1 MKCIFS
7 LLLIFISLEA
17 VFSSKFVLNRMA
29 KAMLT
34 MKNIKEYK
42 DEKRKLEE
50 SSDKESNEDSDYP
63 SDYTNGT
70 AANTTESPPFEV
82 DPEESVATEPK
93 TTTDTNSK
101 LQIKKFHNFERQP
114 AKVVFRVFVYFLNR
128 LIARVIKFRVRIVYY
143 GGLRNLED
151 QVTAESSPTTCELLE
166 QYSDKVGELGTGE
179 NIDYNCSAP
188 AKASLNITNVTLDT
202 DYNMLADNES
212 INFTEV
218 NFAFDSAN
226 ESVNIHEAPNY
237 DKSGS
242 LDDTSVE
249 LPVQRN
255 YFRLKG
261 TLNPEDLLSQG
272 DVIPMIFVEFSN
284 TGEQIKK
291 KINCTAIEVNKP
303 ACTLECDTTKTPINT
318 NAANLSLS
326 ESTDSNVYMT
336 INVNE
341 VQKAALTPIV
351 TPYSGRNVYWK
362 SSSGLSGGAIAAIVI
377 ACVVAIIAASILA
390 IMFRRPKPA
399 PVDNTTVVGLNTAEN
414 L

>member
-114 AKVVFRVFVYFLNR
+114 AKVVFSVFVYFLNR
-128 LIARVIKFRVRIVYY
+128 LIARVIKFRVIIVYY
-143 GGLRNLED
+143 GQLRNLED

-188 AKASLNITNVTLDT
+188 AKASLNITN
-202 DYNMLADNES
+202 
-212 INFTEV
+212 
-218 NFAFDSAN
+218 
-226 ESVNIHEAPNY
+226 
-237 DKSGS
+237 S
-242 LDDTSVE
+242 L
-249 LPVQRN
+249 
-255 YFRLKG
+255 
-261 TLNPEDLLSQG
+261 
-272 DVIPMIFVEFSN
+272 
-284 TGEQIKK
+284 
-291 KINCTAIEVNKP
+291 
-303 ACTLECDTTKTPINT
+303 
-318 NAANLSLS
+318 
-326 ESTDSNVYMT
+326 
-336 INVNE
+336 
-341 VQKAALTPIV
+341 
-351 TPYSGRNVYWK
+351 
-362 SSSGLSGGAIAAIVI
+362 
-377 ACVVAIIAASILA
+377 
-390 IMFRRPKPA
+390 
-399 PVDNTTVVGLNTAEN
+399 
-414 L
+414 

>member
-7 LLLIFISLEA
+7 LLLIFISLET

-70 AANTTESPPFEV
+70 DANTTESPPFEV
-82 DPEESVATEPK
+82 DPEDSVATEPK
-93 TTTDTNSK
+93 TTTDINSK

-114 AKVVFRVFVYFLNR
+114 AKVVFSVFVYFLNR

-188 AKASLNITNVTLDT
+188 AKASLNITNV
-202 DYNMLADNES
+202 
-212 INFTEV
+212 NFG
-218 NFAFDSAN
+218 
-226 ESVNIHEAPNY
+226 Y
-237 DKSGS
+237 
-242 LDDTSVE
+242 
-249 LPVQRN
+249 
-255 YFRLKG
+255 RL
-261 TLNPEDLLSQG
+261 
-272 DVIPMIFVEFSN
+272 
-284 TGEQIKK
+284 
-291 KINCTAIEVNKP
+291 
-303 ACTLECDTTKTPINT
+303 
-318 NAANLSLS
+318 
-326 ESTDSNVYMT
+326 
-336 INVNE
+336 
-341 VQKAALTPIV
+341 
-351 TPYSGRNVYWK
+351 
-362 SSSGLSGGAIAAIVI
+362 
-377 ACVVAIIAASILA
+377 
-390 IMFRRPKPA
+390 
-399 PVDNTTVVGLNTAEN
+399 
-414 L
+414 

>member
-7 LLLIFISLEA
+7 LLLLFISLKT
-17 VFSSKFVLNRMA
+17 VFSSKFVLNRMT

-114 AKVVFRVFVYFLNR
+114 AKVVFSVFVYFLNR

-237 DKSGS
+237 EKSGS
-242 LDDTSVE
+242 LDNTTVE

-272 DVIPMIFVEFSN
+272 DVIPMIFVEFSS

-291 KINCTAIEVNKP
+291 K
-303 ACTLECDTTKTPINT
+303 L
-318 NAANLSLS
+318 
-326 ESTDSNVYMT
+326 
-336 INVNE
+336 
-341 VQKAALTPIV
+341 
-351 TPYSGRNVYWK
+351 
-362 SSSGLSGGAIAAIVI
+362 IARQLRLISQHV
-377 ACVVAIIAASILA
+377 L
-390 IMFRRPKPA
+390 
-399 PVDNTTVVGLNTAEN
+399 
-414 L
+414 

>member
-7 LLLIFISLEA
+7 LLLIFISLET
-17 VFSSKFVLNRMA
+17 VFSSKFVLNRMT

-114 AKVVFRVFVYFLNR
+114 AKVVFSVFVYFLNR

-237 DKSGS
+237 EKSGS
-242 LDDTSVE
+242 LDNTTVE

-255 YFRLKG
+255 YFRLSG
-261 TLNPEDLLSQG
+261 NLNPEDLLSQG
-272 DVIPMIFVEFSN
+272 DVIPMIFVEFSS

-291 KINCTAIEVNKP
+291 K
-303 ACTLECDTTKTPINT
+303 L
-318 NAANLSLS
+318 
-326 ESTDSNVYMT
+326 
-336 INVNE
+336 
-341 VQKAALTPIV
+341 
-351 TPYSGRNVYWK
+351 
-362 SSSGLSGGAIAAIVI
+362 IARQLRLISQHV
-377 ACVVAIIAASILA
+377 L
-390 IMFRRPKPA
+390 
-399 PVDNTTVVGLNTAEN
+399 
-414 L
+414 